1 MARPSSTDRLVRLLA
16 LPAWVSEHDGAT
28 LEQAAAHFGV
38 TAQTIRQDVDT
49 LWVSGL
55 PGGLPDE
62 LVDFSAEDL
71 EAGRLSLT
79 EPLGLNR
86 PVRLSHREAVA
97 LLLSLGVLAQVL
109 ADDPE
114 AAAVLDQTR
123 LALRHSLGASSIA
136 DLPSS
141 PGSAGMPP
149 LTAGVLPTVRR
160 ALAER
165 RRLHLVYV
173 SATDTRSERDVDPIE
188 LVSDGTHLTLRA
200 WCLTAR
206 AERSFRIDRILR
218 AQVLDVPAAS
228 HRAPRRAKRA
238 SQVEATLVLK
248 PTGRWLV
255 EQIPCEVLHTGRD
268 GTLHVRVRG
277 RDRAWLVGL
286 VLSAGRHLRSVAPA
300 DLAREAAAAAR
311 RALDNLD
318 NQDHADAVYAGGG
331 TPTNGCVPGD
341 GETLDS

>member
-38 TAQTIRQDVDT
+38 TAQTIRRDVDT

-62 LVDFSAEDL
+62 LVDFSAEAL

-79 EPLGLNR
+79 EPLGLDR

-109 ADDPE
+109 ADDPD

-123 LALRHSLGASSIA
+123 RALHRALGASSSA
-136 DLPSS
+136 DAPAS
-141 PGSAGMPP
+141 PAVPGPQAAP
-149 LTAGVLPTVRR
+149 AGVLPAVRR
-160 ALAER
+160 ALAGR

-173 SATDTRSERDVDPIE
+173 SATDTRTERDVDPLE

-206 AERSFRIDRILR
+206 AERSFRIDRILQ
-218 AQVLDVPAAS
+218 AQVLDVPAVS
-228 HRAPRRAKRA
+228 HRAPHRAPRTA
-238 SQVEATLVLK
+238 AVEATLVLK

-255 EQIPCEVLHTGRD
+255 EQIPCEVLHTDRD
-268 GTLHVRVRG
+268 GTLHVRIRG

-286 VLSAGRHLRSVAPA
+286 VLSAGRHLRSVAPT
-300 DLAREAAAAAR
+300 DLAAEAATAAQ
-311 RALDNLD
+311 RALDS
-318 NQDHADAVYAGGG
+318 AAAVYACGG
-331 TPTNGCVPGD
+331 TPANGCAPDD